1 MGMRYRRPNRRIH
14 APYPREVQLS
24 VLLLA
29 LGAALALFTYG
40 ISLLLAAVGVV
51 LVCTKPR
58 RA

>member
-1 MGMRYRRPNRRIH
+1 MRYRRPNRRIH

-40 ISLLLAAVGVV
+40 ISLLLAALAVV